1 MNFSELYANAYD
13 KIHASKVYS
22 DEANQITNFIKKE
35 LPESR
40 TLKILD
46 FGCGTGAHLAEL
58 ANDSFELTGYDRSE
72 FMLKVGKR
80 NFPLLNFTTDYASIS
95 NGMDLVYSIFE
106 VVSYQVTAGELEEF
120 FRLIAS
126 KLRVG
131 GLVVIDGW
139 YLLGVKL
146 DPPEARQRSFEID
159 GMKICR
165 KVEPISED
173 DFRTTTLHISLINED
188 TSEAIASEVHTIRA
202 FTKEEIFEV
211 AKNMGFRNIHFKDG
225 KDWARELDSSSWRFM
240 MFAEYSAH

>member
-1 MNFSELYANAYD
+1 
-13 KIHASKVYS
+13 
-22 DEANQITNFIKKE
+22 
-35 LPESR
+35 
-40 TLKILD
+40 
-46 FGCGTGAHLAEL
+46 
-58 ANDSFELTGYDRSE
+58 
-72 FMLKVGKR
+72 MLKVGKR

-95 NGMDLVYSIFE
+95 NGMDLVYSIFD
-106 VVSYQVTAGELEEF
+106 VASYQVTAGELEEF

-139 YLLGVKL
+139 HLLGVKL

-173 DFRTTTLHISLINED
+173 NFRTTTLRISLINED
-188 TSEAIASEVHTIRA
+188 TSEPIASEVHTIRA

-225 KDWARELDSSSWRFM
+225 KDWAKELDSSSWRFM
-240 MFAEYSAH
+240 MFAEYLAH